1 MGRLPGLRICL
12 CLLGLAWSLAA
23 RAEVC
28 IIVNP
33 ENPVHAMTPREVS
46 DLYLGRTRSF
56 DPGEGRPSWPAS
68 IYDQVDGSPLRE
80 TFFRALNGMDIRRLN
95 AYWARLRFSGEV
107 LPPKALPD
115 GKAVLDAVRRDR
127 NGIGYVHS
135 SEIDDSVRIVLR
147 LKE

>member
-1 MGRLPGLRICL
+1 MGRYAISRFCL
-12 CLLGLAWSLAA
+12 CLLGLVWSLAL

-33 ENPVHAMTPREVS
+33 DNPVQAMTPREVS
-46 DLYLGRTRSF
+46 DLYLGRARSF
-56 DPGEGRPSWPAS
+56 VLGEDRAPRPAS
-68 IYDQVDGSPLRE
+68 IYDQADGSPLRE

-115 GKAVLDAVRRDR
+115 GKAVLEAVRRDR
-127 NGIGYVHS
+127 NGIGYVHA
-135 SEIDDSVRIVLR
+135 SEIDDTVRIVLR